1 MGQCASEP
9 RNSDTQNSNA
19 DFNSS
24 NVVKLSDYESDFE
37 TSEDEQISSMGSK
50 SIRRSKRFS
59 IIFWTET
66 RKVAFLRQI
75 TMVCFDFTK

>member
-59 IIFWTET
+59 IIFLKENSKNW
-66 RKVAFLRQI
+66 FLRQI
-75 TMVCFDFTK
+75 AMFVLIL

>member
-59 IIFWTET
+59 IIFLKENLWKL
-66 RKVAFLRQI
+66 RFLRQI
-75 TMVCFDFTK
+75 AMFVLIL

>member
-59 IIFWTET
+59 IIFLKENS
-66 RKVAFLRQI
+66 
-75 TMVCFDFTK
+75 

>member
-9 RNSDTQNSNA
+9 RNSDTQNA
-19 DFNSS
+19 AEFNSS

-59 IIFWTET
+59 IIFLKENS
-66 RKVAFLRQI
+66 
-75 TMVCFDFTK
+75 